1 MEVALPNKNKKVY
14 IFAIVIAVVAF
25 IAYDLFFTE
34 SSSCNVFHL
43 PLNGEIYAYNSP
55 EAYSENGV
63 LPADIVSA
71 ESVRS
76 ILGNVRNND
85 AIKAVLVTVN
95 SPGGSSA
102 AAEMVRNALKS
113 LNKPVVA
120 VIEERAV
127 SGGYSVILGAKPIFA
142 SKYSHVGSIGVTLS
156 YLNDSDK
163 NKKNGVEF
171 VELKAGKFKDLLD
184 PNKPLTQEE
193 RNLIQA
199 HLKEV
204 YDYFVGDVAME
215 RHLPL
220 DKVYEIANGSF
231 YLGEK
236 AKELGLVDEV
246 GDYYDAVSYI
256 GSLVEGPV
264 IMCE

>member
-1 MEVALPNKNKKVY
+1 MVS
-14 IFAIVIAVVAF
+14 IIIAVVAF
-25 IAYDLFFTE
+25 ITYDLFFTK
-34 SSSCNVFHL
+34 SDSCNVFHL
-43 PLNGEIYAYNSP
+43 SLNGEIYAFNSP

-71 ESVRS
+71 DNVRS
-76 ILGNVRNND
+76 ILSNVGNDD
-85 AIKAVLVTVN
+85 AIKAVLITVN

-156 YLNDSDK
+156 YLNNSEK
-163 NKKNGVEF
+163 NKKEGIEF

-184 PNKPLTQEE
+184 PNKTLTQEE

-204 YDYFVGDVAME
+204 YDYFVGDVARE
-215 RHLPL
+215 RHLSL
-220 DKVYEIANGSF
+220 EKVYGIANGTF

-236 AKELGLVDEV
+236 AKELGLVDEI
-246 GDYYDAVSYI
+246 GDYYDAISYI

-264 IMCE
+264 IICE